1 MFIWN
6 VLSRVYVSRLSLAP
20 YPHEEWLELGLVQLL
35 KSCVGVALV
44 CCQHRHYVFAAEV
57 ALATQLVVLVIKVIK
72 GFKLLKH
79 FGISEKVAFDISAGF
94 ASDVKFLP

>member
-1 MFIWN
+1 MMNTAILTHVWQSYDYSEGETPPTFLFIWN

-20 YPHEEWLELGLVQLL
+20 NPHEEWLELGLVQLL

-57 ALATQLVVLVIKVIK
+57 ALATQLVVLAMKVSNK
-72 GFKLLKH
+72 RF
-79 FGISEKVAFDISAGF
+79 
-94 ASDVKFLP
+94 